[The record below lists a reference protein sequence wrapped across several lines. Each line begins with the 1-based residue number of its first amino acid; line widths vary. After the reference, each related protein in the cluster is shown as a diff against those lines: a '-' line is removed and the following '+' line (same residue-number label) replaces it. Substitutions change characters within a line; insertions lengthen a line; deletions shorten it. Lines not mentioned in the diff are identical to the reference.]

1 MYFCTIRNCDLPFTL
16 KNITTMKR
24 TNLLLLL
31 VATLSL
37 FSCEKSIEEP
47 ARLLL
52 AEAKE
57 LYAGNDYNSARAII
71 DSISVAYPKAYK
83 TRREAEVLRRE
94 VMLKEKQRD
103 VEYFT
108 SMCEMLSERRDSLVT
123 EFVFNKDAQYQ
134 DMGYYTVPSQAL
146 ALNPFNSFLRASV
159 REDGDAYLAS
169 YYRGAKIA
177 HKRLKVSSGDSFVA
191 CENPFVS
198 RSYWYLGVYNE
209 RREYRYGADDG
220 VMDFIASA
228 TDAVKVEIFG
238 EQGKHEY
245 MLRAEDIDAIK
256 RVIELSNLLKMVEE
270 ARGMRDEA
278 QRSLDFLLKS
288 QQRSESVHQNGTIH
302 N

>member
-1 MYFCTIRNCDLPFTL
+1 MYFCTVLHRKLPFTL
-16 KNITTMKR
+16 KNTTTMKR
-24 TNLLLLL
+24 NNLLLLFL
-31 VATLSL
+31 ATFSL

-57 LYAGNDYNSARAII
+57 FYAGKDYNSARAII
-71 DSISVAYPKAYK
+71 DSISITFPKAYK
-83 TRREAEVLRRE
+83 TRRDAEVLRRE
-94 VMLKEKQRD
+94 IMLKEKQRD

-108 SMCEMLSERRDSLVT
+108 SMYDMLSERRDSLVT
-123 EFVFNKDAQYQ
+123 AFVYTKDTQYQ
-134 DMGYYTVPSQAL
+134 DMGYYSIASQAI
-146 ALNPFNSFLRASV
+146 ALNPFNCFLRASV

-198 RSYWYLGVYNE
+198 RSYWNLGVYNE
-209 RREYRYGADDG
+209 RREFRYGEDGG

-228 TDAVKVEIFG
+228 TEEIKVEIIG
-238 EQGKHEY
+238 DQGKYEY
-245 MLRAEDIDAIK
+245 MLRKEDADAIK
-256 RVIELSNLLKMVEE
+256 QVIELSNLLKMVEE
-270 ARGMRDEA
+270 ARDMRDEA
-278 QRSLDFLLKS
+278 QRSLDFLIKS
-288 QQRSESVHQNGTIH
+288 QQRSESVSQNEIVY